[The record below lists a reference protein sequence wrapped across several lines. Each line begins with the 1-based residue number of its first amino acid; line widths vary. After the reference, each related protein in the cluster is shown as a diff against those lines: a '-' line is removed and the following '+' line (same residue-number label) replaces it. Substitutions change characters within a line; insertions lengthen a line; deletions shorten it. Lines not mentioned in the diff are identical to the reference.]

1 MFKNICCDAGVEED
15 FFEEADALLTVDE
28 TCGKEYEQS
37 VTAYILRHQAATEYD
52 TTDASRDE
60 ISALMGHAQEN
71 DGTEVFDFFNADGQ
85 RRLLHVMM
93 QRPIYMYIC
102 GKIGMEQDILEKGMS
117 KVYDGPVELTVAKN
131 AEYELYAESIE
142 SNDKLRVEIEGAA
155 ELLTEQTIL
164 HTCSLFK
171 RPRELGCTA
180 AMREETRLA
189 ADMAEKSY
197 TSVSLFEHPKLVDSM
212 PEAED
217 LEREWLPE
225 VVDAEGNPYPC
236 SQQDESSKKKSK
248 LEEKEGICEEELLA
262 VLSSGRLVKVS
273 ENCWICKSGV
283 CSMGLGKKLQ
293 VKRIVVFRQSVD
305 KILVSPN
312 GQAWYLPASLTVDDF
327 CKSGRWQK
335 CHETLIKDGVLIECD
350 PEDTSLV
357 CATQSGSQVRL
368 PLDQIRIMPDGMQ
381 IVRTDGEKIVTA
393 CCSTAEEEL
402 LFVSRQGKA
411 LRVSVQAM
419 HEYKNLGIGL
429 VSGMKLKTG
438 DSLCQLVVYRPEHNL
453 IIVTEKGRGL
463 VLSPDTA
470 EKRMIE
476 PKLGL
481 GEGVQLIQWGHGG
494 DVIDALYAETGV
506 LLVTKQGKAHCHD
519 LSEITPQNRGT
530 TGHWWVTNH
539 DIVGAVEVSI
549 VKRKAIEV

>member
-1 MFKNICCDAGVEED
+1 M
-15 FFEEADALLTVDE
+15 
-28 TCGKEYEQS
+28 
-37 VTAYILRHQAATEYD
+37 
-52 TTDASRDE
+52 
-60 ISALMGHAQEN
+60 
-71 DGTEVFDFFNADGQ
+71 
-85 RRLLHVMM
+85 
-93 QRPIYMYIC
+93 
-102 GKIGMEQDILEKGMS
+102 
-117 KVYDGPVELTVAKN
+117 
-131 AEYELYAESIE
+131 
-142 SNDKLRVEIEGAA
+142 
-155 ELLTEQTIL
+155 
-164 HTCSLFK
+164 
-171 RPRELGCTA
+171 
-180 AMREETRLA
+180 
-189 ADMAEKSY
+189 
-197 TSVSLFEHPKLVDSM
+197 
-212 PEAED
+212 
-217 LEREWLPE
+217 
-225 VVDAEGNPYPC
+225 DAEGNPYPC

-262 VLSSGRLVKVS
+262 VLSNGRLVKVS
-273 ENCWICKSGV
+273 ENRWICKSGV
-283 CSMGLGKKLQ
+283 CSMGLDKKLQ

-327 CKSGRWQK
+327 CKDGRWQK
-335 CHETLIKDGVLIECD
+335 CHEALLKDGVLTECD

-357 CATQSGSQVRL
+357 CAAQSGSQVRL
-368 PLDQIRIMPDGMQ
+368 PLVQVRIISDGMQ
-381 IVRTDGEKIVTA
+381 IVRTGGEKIVTA

-411 LRVSVQAM
+411 LRVPVQAM

-438 DSLCQLVVYRPEHNL
+438 DSLCQLIVYRPEHKL

-481 GEGVQLIQWGHGG
+481 GEGVQMILWGHGG
-494 DVIDALYAETGV
+494 DVIDALYVETGV

-530 TGHWWVTNH
+530 MGHWWVTNH

>member
-1 MFKNICCDAGVEED
+1 M
-15 FFEEADALLTVDE
+15 
-28 TCGKEYEQS
+28 
-37 VTAYILRHQAATEYD
+37 
-52 TTDASRDE
+52 
-60 ISALMGHAQEN
+60 
-71 DGTEVFDFFNADGQ
+71 
-85 RRLLHVMM
+85 
-93 QRPIYMYIC
+93 
-102 GKIGMEQDILEKGMS
+102 
-117 KVYDGPVELTVAKN
+117 
-131 AEYELYAESIE
+131 
-142 SNDKLRVEIEGAA
+142 
-155 ELLTEQTIL
+155 
-164 HTCSLFK
+164 
-171 RPRELGCTA
+171 ELGCTA

-262 VLSSGRLVKVS
+262 VLSNGRLVKVS
-273 ENCWICKSGV
+273 ENRWICKSGV
-283 CSMGLGKKLQ
+283 CSMGLDKKLQ

-305 KILVSPN
+305 KVLVSSS

-327 CKSGRWQK
+327 CKNGRWQK
-335 CHETLIKDGVLIECD
+335 CHEALLEDGVLTECN
-350 PEDTSLV
+350 PKDTSLV
-357 CATQSGSQVRL
+357 CAAQSGRQVRL
-368 PLDQIRIMPDGMQ
+368 PLDQVRVIPDGMQ
-381 IVRTDGEKIVTA
+381 IVRTGGEKIVTA
-393 CCSTAEEEL
+393 CCSTAEDEL
-402 LFVSRQGKA
+402 LFVSHQGKA
-411 LRVSVQAM
+411 LRVPVQAM

-438 DSLCQLVVYRPEHNL
+438 DSLCQLMVYRPEHKL

-463 VLSPDTA
+463 VLLPDTA

-494 DVIDALYAETGV
+494 DAIDTLYAETGV

-519 LSEITPQNRGT
+519 LSDVTPQNRGT
-530 TGHWWVTNH
+530 TGHWWITNH
-539 DIVGAVEVSI
+539 DVVGVVEMSI
-549 VKRKAIEV
+549 AKATSHD

>member
-1 MFKNICCDAGVEED
+1 
-15 FFEEADALLTVDE
+15 
-28 TCGKEYEQS
+28 
-37 VTAYILRHQAATEYD
+37 
-52 TTDASRDE
+52 
-60 ISALMGHAQEN
+60 
-71 DGTEVFDFFNADGQ
+71 
-85 RRLLHVMM
+85 
-93 QRPIYMYIC
+93 
-102 GKIGMEQDILEKGMS
+102 MS
-117 KVYDGPVELTVAKN
+117 KVYDGPVELTVAEN
-131 AEYELYAESIE
+131 AEYEFYTETIE
-142 SNDKLRVEIEGAA
+142 PNDRLRVEIEGEA
-155 ELLTEQTIL
+155 ELLPEQTIL
-164 HTCSLFK
+164 HTYSSFK
-171 RPRELGCTA
+171 RPMELGCTA
-180 AMREETRLA
+180 AMREETHLA
-189 ADMAEKSY
+189 ADMAEKCRSVY
-197 TSVSLFEHPKLVDSM
+197 TPVGLFESPELVDSM
-212 PEAED
+212 PEVED

-225 VVDAEGNPYPC
+225 VVDAEGKPYPC

-273 ENCWICKSGV
+273 ENRWICKSGV

-438 DSLCQLVVYRPEHNL
+438 DSLCQLMVYQPEHKL

-481 GEGVQLIQWGHGG
+481 GAGVQLIQWGHGG
-494 DVIDALYAETGV
+494 DVIDALYVETGV

-519 LSEITPQNRGT
+519 LSEVTPQNRDT
-530 TGHWWVTNH
+530 TGHW
-539 DIVGAVEVSI
+539 
-549 VKRKAIEV
+549 